1 MVIAIVAGIVAVA
14 LIGQAFI
21 ALAFFISSIWEK
33 EKRATLFAGLQLLVM
48 AGLVIVFFLLIT
60 SGFFETGI
68 GGSILIS
75 AFILGT
81 LTLVLLIRK
90 TATNPKVLQGTKGLI
105 VGDVKRYDEREIVFA
120 RNRSLRPG
128 SEQYKA
134 FYRDHPEYEEYDA
147 KRRIPGGISGRPGK
161 IDIPFEGPNV
171 AATLASH
178 IIPLSLSTADKVN
191 PPAAPIL
198 RGNIVTLN
206 PEEAT
211 ERVKGFARHLGA
223 DLVGV
228 TEVNPLWIYSHRGEI
243 FHENWEDWGKE
254 IEVGHKY
261 AVVFAMEMSLEMI
274 GPAPHT
280 TATIESNFNYAKGAY
295 IAAQL
300 ASFISNLGYTATA
313 NHFRHYEAVLVPLAV
328 DAGLG
333 ELGRIGFL
341 VTREFG
347 PRVRLGAVTTDLP
360 LITDQPVDI
369 GVEDFCRICKK
380 CALCCPSGSIPP
392 DNPREVNGTLRWK
405 LNAESCF
412 DYWGKVG
419 TGCNICMRVC
429 PWSHARTFPHQVI
442 VGLVSRNMIAR
453 RLFSLMD
460 DLYYGKKPKPKAPPK
475 WAHFD
480 APSSS

>member
-1 MVIAIVAGIVAVA
+1 MVIAIVAGIVAVS

-90 TATNPKVLQGTKGLI
+90 TATNPKALQGTKGLI

-134 FYRDHPEYEEYDA
+134 FYRDHPEYEEYDV

-171 AATLASH
+171 AATLSSH

-191 PPAAPIL
+191 PPAAPVL

-254 IEVGHKY
+254 INRY
-261 AVVFAMEMSLEMI
+261 VV
-274 GPAPHT
+274 
-280 TATIESNFNYAKGAY
+280 
-295 IAAQL
+295 
-300 ASFISNLGYTATA
+300 
-313 NHFRHYEAVLVPLAV
+313 
-328 DAGLG
+328 
-333 ELGRIGFL
+333 
-341 VTREFG
+341 
-347 PRVRLGAVTTDLP
+347 
-360 LITDQPVDI
+360 
-369 GVEDFCRICKK
+369 
-380 CALCCPSGSIPP
+380 
-392 DNPREVNGTLRWK
+392 
-405 LNAESCF
+405 LN
-412 DYWGKVG
+412 V
-419 TGCNICMRVC
+419 
-429 PWSHARTFPHQVI
+429 
-442 VGLVSRNMIAR
+442 
-453 RLFSLMD
+453 
-460 DLYYGKKPKPKAPPK
+460 
-475 WAHFD
+475 
-480 APSSS
+480 